1 MHTAIVG
8 SAQTTAFKYQGKLN
22 DGGTAASGSYL
33 LQFRLFDAPSGGTQI
48 GSTISDLNVNVV
60 DGIFAAQLDFGTS
73 PFTGAGRYLEISVR
87 RNAGDSYTT
96 LFPREQITSSPYS
109 VRTLSAQQADF
120 ATNAG
125 NANTA
130 NSAITATSFTGNLAG
145 DVTGPQTASTVARL
159 QGRSVASTAPTN
171 GQVLKY
177 DSATAQWR
185 PDTDN
190 TGSGGGGGTITGVTA
205 GTGLTGGGSTGNVTV
220 GIANGGVANTQ
231 LADGAVGNSKLVDGS
246 VSNSKIIDAA
256 VTTAKIADN
265 NVTDA
270 KINTVSGSK
279 VTGAVSNA
287 TNAVTATNFTGP
299 LAGEVTGTQG
309 ATAIANSAITTP
321 KVADAA
327 ITSQK
332 IGAGQVVKSLN
343 TLKDDVTLAAGTN
356 ITITPAGN
364 TLTIAA
370 TGSASGVTG
379 GGTVGRV
386 PFFNGASAIG
396 DSLISQ
402 AAGEVNMPSVVRFAP
417 NFGFQ
422 TNVGT
427 PNSSTGITFS
437 GPGARADLR
446 YNGILTMVNGPGG
459 VQGAANGISIN
470 TAGNV
475 GIGAEP
481 FATGKLQVQ
490 GGLGQPGIYAETD
503 NRAIWGRTIGS
514 YGVYGESLSSG
525 IGVEGRSF
533 TNIGTSGLS
542 NSGFGVS
549 GLSNTSSGVRG
560 VTNATNSAVAG
571 VHGTSNGAGGVGVRG
586 DGTTGVYGTSTNGTG
601 VTGESSSAS
610 GFGVYASNTTGSAIY
625 SNGNAV
631 QPQPFNGLPKAM
643 LYVDPFLPASQYIV
657 RCYNGTTGESTGNC
671 GGFSVTRDGTG
682 SYRVTLG
689 PSFPY
694 LSRFYSLTVE
704 YLREPSSV
712 TNARVFGGMN
722 IENNELRIRVG
733 PADDS
738 GADGVDRRFWLIVY

>member
-60 DGIFAAQLDFGTS
+60 EGIFAAQLDFGTS

-87 RNAGDSYTT
+87 RNAGESYTA

-159 QGRSVASTAPTN
+159 QGRNVASTAPAN

-177 DSATAQWR
+177 DSASAQWR

-205 GTGLTGGGSTGNVTV
+205 GTGLTGGGSSGTVTV
-220 GIANGGVANTQ
+220 GIAPGGVGPTELAN
-231 LADGAVGNSKLVDGS
+231 N
-246 VSNSKIIDAA
+246 A
-256 VTTAKIADN
+256 VTTAKIADA
-265 NVTDA
+265 NVTNS
-270 KINTVSGSK
+270 KIADVAGSK
-279 VTGAVSNA
+279 ITGSITTATISGANVTGAVANA
-287 TNAVTATNFTGP
+287 TTAVNLTGS
-299 LAGEVTGTQG
+299 LAGDVTGTQS
-309 ATAIANSAITTP
+309 ATSIVNSAVTTA
-321 KVADAA
+321 KIADSAVTA
-327 ITSQK
+327 QK
-332 IGAGQVVKSLN
+332 IGAGQVVKSVN

-370 TGSASGVTG
+370 TGAAGGVTG
-379 GGTVGRV
+379 SGTTNAV
-386 PFFNGASAIG
+386 PLWNGATAIG
-396 DSLISQ
+396 NSLISQ
-402 AAGEVNMPSVVRFAP
+402 SAGEIFMPSVVRFAP

-422 TNVGT
+422 TNIGT

-437 GPGARADLR
+437 SVSTRADIR
-446 YNGILTMVNGPGG
+446 YNGVLTMVNGLGG
-459 VQGAANGISIN
+459 VQGPSNGISIN

-490 GGLGQPGIYAETD
+490 GGVGQPGVYAQTD
-503 NRAIWGRTIGS
+503 NRAIWGRSTGGS
-514 YGVYGESLSSG
+514 FGVYGESETG
-525 IGVEGRSF
+525 IG
-533 TNIGTSGLS
+533 IQ
-542 NSGFGVS
+542 GVS
-549 GLSNTSSGVRG
+549 LNGGNNGVVGQSSNFNGVFGNSVTGSGVRG
-560 VTNATNSAVAG
+560 NSSATNASVAG
-571 VHGTSNGAGGVGVRG
+571 VYGVSTGAGGVGVKG
-586 DGTTGVYGTSTNGTG
+586 EGTTGVYGTSSTGTG
-601 VTGESSSAS
+601 VTGESFSAT
-610 GFGVYASNTTGSAIY
+610 GYGVYASNSSGTAIY
-625 SNGNAV
+625 SNGNLV
-631 QPQPFNGLPKAM
+631 QPGNFGGIAKAM
-643 LYVDPFLPASQYIV
+643 LYVNPFLPASQYIV
-657 RCYNGTTGESTGNC
+657 RCYNGVTGQSTGGC
-671 GGFSVTRDGTG
+671 GFTVTRLDTG
-682 SYRVTLG
+682 SYRISLG
-689 PSFPY
+689 AGIVASE
-694 LSRFYSLTVE
+694 RFYSIQVRNRITMATNLL
-704 YLREPSSV
+704 LRGYVDFVDSDVSV
-712 TNARVFGGMN
+712 YINSYDD
-722 IENNELRIRVG
+722 ENW
-733 PADDS
+733 DTQ
-738 GADGVDRRFWLIVY
+738 FWIIVY